1 MAKVFWVSAL
11 VMVEDPAKP
20 NEMARG
26 RGDTVDYFL
35 PGADAEATRS
45 ALVAALRAAGFRRV
59 DKDVPPQYRFSTD
72 ESGS

>member
-20 NEMARG
+20 NELARG
-26 RGDTVDYFL
+26 LQGGAAHDYFL

-45 ALVAALRAAGFRRV
+45 ALVAALKAAGFRRV
-59 DKDVPPQYRFSTD
+59 DKDAPPQDRFTT
-72 ESGS
+72 G

>member
-20 NEMARG
+20 NELAHG
-26 RGDTVDYFL
+26 QGDAVDYFL

-45 ALVAALRAAGFRRV
+45 ALVAALKAADFRRV
-59 DKDVPPQYRFSTD
+59 DKDAPPQDRFTT
-72 ESGS
+72 G